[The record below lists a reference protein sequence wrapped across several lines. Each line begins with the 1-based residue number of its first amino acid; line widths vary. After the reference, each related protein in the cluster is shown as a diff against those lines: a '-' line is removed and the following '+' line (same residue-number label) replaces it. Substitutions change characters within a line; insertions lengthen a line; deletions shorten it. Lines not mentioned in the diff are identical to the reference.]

1 MKIQNT
7 GSSLPL
13 SDKTQAPAKGIAR
26 GEPDPSARGTSV
38 IKRDALAAYGIARG
52 EPDPSGSSKP
62 ASSKPAISSSSNS
75 SSNSSSTPD
84 LRNVKPG
91 QIFEVANGLYQ
102 SGKISFDEAGALIA
116 SGPGQQA
123 QTDPSQ
129 QAPLDLLQAV
139 QGQLEKLQQGT
150 EQSATPL
157 LQSLLGKLQAIDG
170 GFATRVDVYA

>member
-26 GEPDPSARGTSV
+26 GEPDPNARGTSV

-52 EPDPSGSSKP
+52 EPDPTGSSKP
-62 ASSKPAISSSSNS
+62 ASSKPAISSNS
-75 SSNSSSTPD
+75 SSSSSTPD